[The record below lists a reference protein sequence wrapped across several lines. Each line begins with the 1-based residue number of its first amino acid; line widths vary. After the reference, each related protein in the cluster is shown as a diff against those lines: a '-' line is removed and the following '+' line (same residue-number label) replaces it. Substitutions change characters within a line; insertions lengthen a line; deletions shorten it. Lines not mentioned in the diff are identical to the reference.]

1 MIPPRVTSAVLVS
14 ALRRK
19 TEADGGFATVLAK
32 GDPTSG
38 AILLLLVDPDG
49 ERILERILQPDGLYA
64 WGEVGN
70 QAAGNDARGERFLER
85 RRRFD
90 PDLWILELNVA
101 SAERFVAALG
111 DLD

>member
-1 MIPPRVTSAVLVS
+1 MIQPRVTSDVLAS

-19 TEADGGFATVLAK
+19 AEADGGFATVLAK

-38 AILLLLVDPDG
+38 AILLVLIDRDG
-49 ERILERILQPDGLYA
+49 ERVLERILQPDGRYA

-70 QAAGNDARGERFLER
+70 QAAGNDAQAEKFLER

-111 DLD
+111 DFD